1 MYLCGPLAQLVKA
14 YLDRKYGRKDVHYVT
29 TGRRCFAVTH
39 YSIQQID
46 CSSRIVPESRLC
58 SERTRIDRPKV
69 FVKAVITA
77 AKHLALARIRV
88 YEDPVK
94 AVSLYIVP
102 NPSSPLLSSVCF
114 FEEFLVEV
122 ALHRDLRSFLEYLN
136 DIGIHVPT
144 DPLEIHDRLSLFES
158 EFVLF
163 VRSLIPRPRVVVDG
177 RIVPRARRSKLAVE
191 AFIPIERAHSAGLAA
206 GDRVRV
212 AIYALE

>member
-1 MYLCGPLAQLVKA
+1 MYLCGPLAQLIKT
-14 YLDRKYGRKDVHYVT
+14 YLDKKYGRKDVHYVT

-39 YSIQQID
+39 HIIQEID
-46 CSSRIVPESRLC
+46 CSSKLIPENKLC
-58 SERTRIDRPKV
+58 SERTRIDKPKV
-69 FVKAVITA
+69 LVNAVLSA
-77 AKHLALARIRV
+77 AKYLAFARIRV

-102 NPSSPLLSSVCF
+102 NPSGPLLSSVYF
-114 FEEFLVEV
+114 FEEFLIEV

-136 DIGIHVPT
+136 EIGIHVPT
-144 DPLEIHDRLSLFES
+144 DPLEIHDRLSLFEP

-163 VRSLIPRPRVVVDG
+163 VRSLIPRPRVVVNG
-177 RIVPRARRSKLAVE
+177 KLVPRARRSKLAVE
-191 AFIPIERAHSAGLAA
+191 AFISIEKAHSVGLAA